1 MLRHLLY
8 YLFYLFEIFYYLL
21 RHLCKFLMVSLKY
34 SKKQN
39 TNVSQYMGRIQI
51 KVLTKLQ
58 FLFL

>member
-1 MLRHLLY
+1 
-8 YLFYLFEIFYYLL
+8 
-21 RHLCKFLMVSLKY
+21 MVSLKY

-51 KVLTKLQ
+51 KVLIKLQ